1 MATMIPSRVD
11 EDVPSSAEKRI
22 FNLLER
28 DPDTVDWVVLHSLGL
43 ARRGTQPFG
52 EIDFVILVPDEGVI
66 CLEVKGGRVSCDS
79 GVWKTMDRFNVV
91 SEMKKSPFMQAR
103 ESMFALKDAIEDH
116 FGPNTPEAR
125 SPKGCAVVFPDVDCP
140 PLTPEFERTD
150 VIDRDDLRRPISQ
163 AIKRLAQHRLR
174 QHQPRG
180 GRRMPDRS
188 QVASIRGFLR
198 PDFDRVVTRA
208 TMVGR
213 TDSTLLSLTQEQYDF
228 LDNLELNERCLFE
241 GAAGTGKTLLALEH
255 ARRSASA
262 GTRVLLVCFNRLL
275 GDWIR
280 RETSDTNVVAGTWH
294 SIARRLIVDSTVGSE
309 FLTMEEA
316 AYQSGR
322 SSEFFEHEFPFYA
335 EIAVEEYGQQFDT
348 LVVDEAQDLIS
359 QETLD
364 LLNGT
369 LIGGLAGG
377 RWAIF
382 GDFTRQALYNN
393 PVDPVSTLW
402 SYSQHFAR
410 MKLSQNCR
418 NTRRIAL
425 ETSNVSGFERLPF
438 RLGQE
443 EGPPVEHRYWG
454 TTSGLMNSLQDT
466 VHRLI
471 RDGIHP
477 ENIVLLSPNRL
488 ENSVLYGAETLA
500 GTPVVDCSR
509 NLDVQPGSIRFSTIH
524 SFKGMESQVVVIIGI
539 EGVDGDDIQ
548 SLLYVGMSR
557 ARSLLILMI
566 HQSARSSIERRIMA
580 AIAQELQN
588 G

>member
-1 MATMIPSRVD
+1 MAMMIPSRVD
-11 EDVPSSAEKRI
+11 EDLPSSAERRI
-22 FNLLER
+22 FNLLKR
-28 DPDTVDWVVLHSLGL
+28 DPDTEDWVVLHSLGL

-52 EIDFVILVPDEGVI
+52 EIDFVVLIPGEGIV
-66 CLEVKGGRVSCDS
+66 CLEVKGGRVSCES
-79 GVWKTMDRFNVV
+79 GVWKTINRFDVI

-116 FGPNTPEAR
+116 FGPHTPEAK

-140 PLTPEFERTD
+140 PPTPEFERTD

-163 AIKRLAQHRLR
+163 AIRRLVQHRLR
-174 QHQPRG
+174 GHQPRS
-180 GRRMPDRS
+180 GRRIPDRS
-188 QVASIRGFLR
+188 QMGSIRSFLR

-208 TMVGR
+208 TVVGR
-213 TDSTLLSLTQEQYDF
+213 TDSRLLTLTPEQYDV
-228 LDNLELNERCLFE
+228 LDNLELNDRCLFE
-241 GAAGTGKTLLALEH
+241 GAAGTGKTLLALEF

-262 GTRVLLVCFNRLL
+262 GAHVLFVCFNRLL

-294 SIARRLIVDSTVGSE
+294 GIARRLVMDSTVGSE
-309 FLTMEEA
+309 FLATEEEA
-316 AYQSGR
+316 RRSGR
-322 SSEFFEHEFPFYA
+322 SGEFFEHEFPFYA
-335 EIAVEEYGQQFDT
+335 EVAVEEYGEQFDT
-348 LVVDEAQDLIS
+348 LVVDEAQDLVA
-359 QETLD
+359 QQTLD
-364 LLNGT
+364 LFNGS

-393 PVDPVSTLW
+393 PGDPVSIL
-402 SYSQHFAR
+402 SGYSQHFAR
-410 MKLSQNCR
+410 MKLTQNCR

-454 TTSGLMNSLQDT
+454 TPSGLVNSLRDT
-466 VHRLI
+466 VDRLI
-471 RDGIHP
+471 RDGIQP
-477 ENIVLLSPNRL
+477 ESIVLLSPNRL
-488 ENSVLYGAETLA
+488 ENSALDGVGTLA
-500 GTPVVDCSR
+500 GIPIVDCSR
-509 NLDVQPGSIRFSTIH
+509 NLDVPPSSIRFSTIH
-524 SFKGMESQVVVIIGI
+524 SFKGMESQVVLIVGI
-539 EGVDGDDIQ
+539 EEVDGDDVQ

-566 HQSARSSIERRIMA
+566 HQNARSSMERRIMA
-580 AIAQELQN
+580 AFAQELQN
-588 G
+588 E

>member
-11 EDVPSSAEKRI
+11 EDLPSSAERRI
-22 FNLLER
+22 FNLLQR
-28 DPDTVDWVVLHSLGL
+28 DPDTEDWVVLHSLGL

-52 EIDFVILVPDEGVI
+52 EIDFVVLIPGEGII
-66 CLEVKGGRVSCDS
+66 CLEVKGGRVSCES
-79 GVWKTMDRFNVV
+79 GVWKTMNRFGAI
-91 SEMKKSPFMQAR
+91 SEMKRSPFMQAR
-103 ESMFALKDAIEDH
+103 ESMFALKDAIEGH
-116 FGPNTPEAR
+116 FGPDTPEAK

-163 AIKRLAQHRLR
+163 AISRLAQHRLR
-174 QHQPRG
+174 QHQPRS
-180 GRRMPDRS
+180 GRRIPDRS
-188 QVASIRGFLR
+188 QVGSIRNFLR

-213 TDSTLLSLTQEQYDF
+213 TDSKLLSLTQEQYDF

-241 GAAGTGKTLLALEH
+241 GAAGTGKTLLALEY

-262 GTRVLLVCFNRLL
+262 GARALFVCFNRLL

-280 RETSDTNVVAGTWH
+280 QETADTNVVAGTWH
-294 SIARRLIVDSTVGSE
+294 GIARRLVMDSTVGSE
-309 FLTMEEA
+309 FVAMEKEA
-316 AYQSGR
+316 RQSGR
-322 SSEFFEHEFPFYA
+322 SGEFFEHEFPFYA
-335 EIAVEEYGQQFDT
+335 EIAVEECGEQFDT
-348 LVVDEAQDLIS
+348 LVVDEAQDLVA
-359 QETLD
+359 QQTLD
-364 LLNGT
+364 LLNGS
-369 LIGGLAGG
+369 LIGGLTGG

-393 PVDPVSTLW
+393 PADPVSIL
-402 SYSQHFAR
+402 SGYSQHFAR
-410 MKLSQNCR
+410 MKLTQNCR

-454 TTSGLMNSLQDT
+454 TPSGLVNSLRDT
-466 VHRLI
+466 VDRLI
-471 RDGIHP
+471 RDGIQP
-477 ENIVLLSPNRL
+477 ESIVLLSPHRL
-488 ENSVLYGAETLA
+488 ENSALDGVGALA
-500 GTPVVDCSR
+500 GIPIIDCSR
-509 NLDVQPGSIRFSTIH
+509 NLDVPPSSIRFSTIH
-524 SFKGMESQVVVIIGI
+524 SFKGMESQVVIIVGI
-539 EGVDGDDIQ
+539 EEVDGDDVQ

-566 HQSARSSIERRIMA
+566 HQNSRSSMERRIMS